1 MMATQNELEL
11 LTAVA
16 RMNEQIIGLRD
27 DVARINAKL
36 DESISVG
43 ANHRAELDR
52 RLTKLEAETPRY
64 VTYRQLVMWAT
75 GGAVGAGGLVTA
87 LHQVIGAF

>member
-1 MMATQNELEL
+1 MMTTQNELEL

-52 RLTKLEAETPRY
+52 RLTRLEAETPRY
-64 VTYRQLVMWAT
+64 VTFRQLVSWT
-75 GGAVGAGGLVTA
+75 ISGAVTAGALVAA
-87 LHQVIGAF
+87 LHQVIGLF